1 MYKTDFEFKIVRHIA
16 VLSERDETGM
26 QMEFN
31 IVSFNGK
38 TPKWDIRK
46 WDENHEKMSKGIS
59 MTNPE
64 FENLMFAIDHFN
76 DGADYSDND
85 DDEMSDTELLG
96 NTSEYDSGLDPW
108 TANGMD

>member
-38 TPKWDIRK
+38 TPKWDI
-46 WDENHEKMSKGIS
+46 I
-59 MTNPE
+59 
-64 FENLMFAIDHFN
+64 
-76 DGADYSDND
+76 
-85 DDEMSDTELLG
+85 
-96 NTSEYDSGLDPW
+96 
-108 TANGMD
+108 